1 MRVVLLSGGSGKRL
15 WPLSNDVR
23 SKQFIPFLMG
33 PDGPESMVQRVF
45 RQIRVSIPDAEVT
58 VCTGKRQVSALV
70 NQLGDAADLCVEP
83 CRRDT
88 FPAIALAA
96 AYLRYEKGVEEN
108 EAVAVCPVDPYVE
121 SGYFETLAELSQL
134 AGEGA
139 ANLLLMGIEPT
150 YPSEKYG
157 YILPE
162 TAERFSS
169 VRAFREKPDAE
180 AAAGYIAQGGLW
192 NGGVFAFRL
201 GWLLETARRITPF
214 ADYRDLYAKYETLAP
229 ISFDYAVAEEEQ
241 SIAVLRYAGEWR
253 DVGTWNTLT
262 EVMPG
267 TSFGKAVLDGACEN
281 THVVNETGLPIL
293 CMGCRDLVVAA
304 GSDGI
309 FVADKAQSSYLKP
322 YADQMDE
329 PIRYAEKSWGSYRV
343 LDAQPGALTVLVTL
357 NPGHRMNYHSHKY
370 RDEVWTVISGEGRT
384 VVDGMEQPVRTG
396 DVVSMA
402 AGCRHTVIADTQ
414 LKIVEVQTGE
424 VIDVNDKDKYSLET
438 P

>member
-15 WPLSNDVR
+15 WPLSNDMR

-33 PDGPESMVQRVF
+33 PNGPESMVQRVF
-45 RQIRVSIPDAEVT
+45 RQIRAAVPDAEVT

-70 NQLGDAADLCVEP
+70 NQLGGGASLCVEP
-83 CRRDT
+83 YRRDT
-88 FPAIALAA
+88 FLAIALVA
-96 AYLRYEKGVEEN
+96 AYLRYEKGAGEE
-108 EAVAVCPVDPYVE
+108 EAVVVCPVDPYVE
-121 SGYFETLAELSQL
+121 SGYFETLAELSRL

-162 TAERFSS
+162 TAERFSA
-169 VRAFREKPDAE
+169 VRTFREKPDAE
-180 AAAGYIAQGGLW
+180 TAAEYIAQGGLW
-192 NGGVFAFRL
+192 NAGVFAFRL
-201 GWLLETARRITPF
+201 GWLLEAARKIVSFT
-214 ADYRDLYAKYETLAP
+214 DYRDLYARYETLEP
-229 ISFDYAVAEEEQ
+229 ISFDYAVVEKEKNI
-241 SIAVLRYAGEWR
+241 SVLRYAGEWR
-253 DVGTWNTLT
+253 DVGTWNTLA
-262 EVMPG
+262 EVMPEA
-267 TSFGKAVLDGACEN
+267 SFGKAMLDGTCEN
-281 THVVNETGLPIL
+281 THVINETGLPIL
-293 CMGCRDLVVAA
+293 CMGCRNMIVAA

-309 FVADKAQSSYLKP
+309 LVADKGQSSYLKP
-322 YADQMDE
+322 YAEQMDE
-329 PIRYAEKSWGSYRV
+329 PVRYAEKSWGSYRV

-370 RDEVWTVISGEGRT
+370 RDEVWTVISGEGWT
-384 VVDGMEQPVRTG
+384 MVDGMKQPVRTG

-414 LKIVEVQTGE
+414 LRIIEVQTGE
-424 VIDVNDKDKYSLET
+424 AIDVNDKEKHGLET

>member
-23 SKQFIPFLMG
+23 SKQFIPFLTG
-33 PDGPESMVQRVF
+33 PEGPESMVQRVF
-45 RQIRVSIPDAEVT
+45 RQLRAAVPDAEIT
-58 VCTGKRQVSALV
+58 VCTGRKQVSALV
-70 NQLGDAADLCVEP
+70 NQLGDGVNLCVEP

-96 AYLRYEKGVEEN
+96 AYLRYEKGAGEE

-121 SGYFETLAELSQL
+121 SGYFDTLAELSRL

-162 TAERFSS
+162 TAERFSA
-169 VRAFREKPDAE
+169 VRTFREKPDAE
-180 AAAGYIAQGGLW
+180 TAAKYIAQGGLW

-201 GWLLETARRITPF
+201 GWLLETARKIMSFT
-214 ADYRDLYAKYETLAP
+214 DYRDLYARYEALTP
-229 ISFDYAVAEEEQ
+229 ISFDYAVAEKER
-241 SIAVLRYAGEWR
+241 SVCVLRYAGEWR
-253 DVGTWNTLT
+253 DVGTWNTLA
-262 EVMPG
+262 EVMPEA
-267 TSFGKAVLDGACEN
+267 SFGQAVLDGTCEN
-281 THVVNETGLPIL
+281 THVINETGLPIL
-293 CMGCRDLVVAA
+293 CMGCRNLIVAA

-309 FVADKAQSSYLKP
+309 LVADKAQSSYLKP
-322 YADQMDE
+322 YAEQMDSAV
-329 PIRYAEKSWGSYRV
+329 RYAEKSWGSYRV

-357 NPGHRMNYHSHKY
+357 NPGHRMNYHSHKN

-384 VVDGMEQPVRTG
+384 VVDGMEQPVRMG

-402 AGCRHTVIADTQ
+402 AGCRHTVLADTQ
-414 LKIVEVQTGE
+414 LKIIEVQTGE
-424 VIDVNDKDKYSLET
+424 SIDVNDKEKHSLEA